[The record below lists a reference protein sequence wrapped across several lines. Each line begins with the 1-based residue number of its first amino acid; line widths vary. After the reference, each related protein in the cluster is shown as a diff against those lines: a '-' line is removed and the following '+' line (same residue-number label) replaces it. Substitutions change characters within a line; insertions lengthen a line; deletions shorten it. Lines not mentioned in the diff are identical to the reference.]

1 MLTKDGIGTL
11 ADVVI
16 IDPMQ
21 AYLFPWSC
29 AIQRIVVSDVTQT
42 KERSYHNWHL
52 VDQFLFLA
60 IEVFGFY
67 INKLICFY
75 MIVPMP
81 FRAWKG

>member
-1 MLTKDGIGTL
+1 MLPLSNRCKHIYFPNLVQIKDL
-11 ADVVI
+11 
-16 IDPMQ
+16 
-21 AYLFPWSC
+21 LFPNV
-29 AIQRIVVSDVTQT
+29 AQT
-42 KERSYHNWHL
+42 KERSYRNQHI

-81 FRAWKG
+81 FGA